1 MQLFEFIHDSNKNL
15 LPQGGTVNYWG
26 KILTLQKANQYYED
40 LLNNIAWKNDEAM
53 MFGKK
58 IITKR
63 KVAWYGEEAFEYT
76 YSNTT
81 KLALPWTK
89 ELIELKAKSMA

>member
-1 MQLFEFIHDSNKNL
+1 MDLFNTDTQQNL
-15 LPQGGTVNYWG
+15 LPFDGEVHYYGAAMSVNKAQEFYCLLLE
-26 KILTLQKANQYYED
+26 KIEWQNDKAV
-40 LLNNIAWKNDEAM
+40 I
-53 MFGKK
+53 FGKT

-63 KVAWYGEEAFEYT
+63 KVAWYGEQPFEYT

-89 ELIELKAKSMA
+89 DCLQGTG